1 MDDLRRTRAVLG
13 EAVAVQLGI
22 NALLGR
28 QPARRGLDAAD
39 LDLHNQL
46 QGAVAR
52 QLPFLIDELQAV
64 LGIAITVTA
73 NRIDITEPR
82 LATPHQ
88 AGVAPLSAGMGLAD
102 PRT

>member
-1 MDDLRRTRAVLG
+1 MDDLRRTRALLG
-13 EAVAVQLGI
+13 AAVDVQHGI

-28 QPARRGLDAAD
+28 PPARRDLDAAD

-46 QGAVAR
+46 QGAAAR
-52 QLPFLIDELQAV
+52 HLPYLIDELQAV

-73 NRIDITEPR
+73 TRIDITEPR
-82 LATPHQ
+82 IATPPP
-88 AGVAPLSAGMGLAD
+88 ADVVPLSAGMGLAD